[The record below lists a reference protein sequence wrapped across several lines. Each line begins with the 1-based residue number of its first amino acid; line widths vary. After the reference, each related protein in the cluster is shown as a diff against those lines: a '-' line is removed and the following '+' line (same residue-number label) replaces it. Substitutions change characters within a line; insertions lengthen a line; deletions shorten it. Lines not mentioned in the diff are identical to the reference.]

1 MVQEQWLQLKGKF
14 LWGSQLGG
22 LTFGTMGVT
31 NIWWRGVYS
40 RGNFSKWG
48 RGRVSSFY
56 LERGLITAH
65 PLVRKTLE
73 YNYKR
78 LGHILP
84 QSEAQE
90 FNQDVINL
98 LHLKTKPE
106 YEKKTLNTKI
116 FPKKDE
122 FYSLLP
128 ALIILITLILPII
141 AYYNLHLLWHK
152 IKKTKTKLILF
163 T

>member
-1 MVQEQWLQLKGKF
+1 MGFSVGGINLWYYGGNKYLVEGSLLEGKF
-14 LWGSQLGG
+14 FQEREREGEQFLSGK
-22 LTFGTMGVT
+22 GTHNCPPPPRPPT
-31 NIWWRGVYS
+31 TY
-40 RGNFSKWG
+40 
-48 RGRVSSFY
+48 
-56 LERGLITAH
+56 
-65 PLVRKTLE
+65 PLVKKTLE
-73 YNYKR
+73 YNFKR

-128 ALIILITLILPII
+128 AFIILITLILPII